1 LDKKTD
7 RSELDERKRK
17 TDQSLMKENG
27 DKAKIYAELH
37 LYKDIGK
44 IV

>member
-1 LDKKTD
+1 MDKKTD
-7 RSELDERKRK
+7 RSELDERKK

-27 DKAKIYAELH
+27 DKAKIYAELY